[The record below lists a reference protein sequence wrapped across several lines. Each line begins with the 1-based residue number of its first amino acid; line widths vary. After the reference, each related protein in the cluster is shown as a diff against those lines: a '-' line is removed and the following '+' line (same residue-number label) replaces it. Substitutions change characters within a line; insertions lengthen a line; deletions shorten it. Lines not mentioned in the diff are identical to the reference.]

1 MAGEMT
7 KPLENKVA
15 LVTGASRGIGKATAL
30 ALANAGAHV
39 IALARTS
46 GALEELDDAIQKAG
60 GSATLVPADLKDGP
74 ALDRLGAS
82 LYERYKRLDVFV
94 ANAAILGALTPLS
107 HVDPKMWNEVLEI
120 NVTANWRLIRSL
132 DPLLRQAEAARVV
145 FVTSG
150 SGHRGDAYWG
160 PYAVSKAALDMLA
173 RTYAAETEKTSMRVN
188 LFNPG
193 PTRTRMRAQA
203 MPGEDPMTLDPPH
216 KVAEHILQLC
226 LPSCEKSGMF
236 YSYRDK
242 RWLEFRKPD

>member
-1 MAGEMT
+1 MTAMT
-7 KPLENKVA
+7 KPLANKIA
-15 LVTGASRGIGKATAL
+15 LVTGASRGIGKAVAL
-30 ALANAGAHV
+30 TLANAGAHV
-39 IALARTS
+39 VALARTT
-46 GALEELDDAIQKAG
+46 GGLEELDDAIQKAG

-82 LYERYKRLDVFV
+82 LHERYKKLDVLV

-107 HVDPKMWNEVLEI
+107 HADPKMWSEVLEV

-132 DPLLRQAEAARVV
+132 DPLLRVAEAGRVV

-150 SGHRGDAYWG
+150 SGHRADAYWG
-160 PYAVSKAALDMLA
+160 PYATSKAALDMLA
-173 RTYAAETEKTSMRVN
+173 RTYAAETAKTNVRVN

-216 KVAEHILQLC
+216 KVAEHLLQLC
-226 LPSCEKSGMF
+226 LPSCDKSGML
-236 YSYRDK
+236 YDYRVK
-242 RWLEFRKPD
+242 RWLEFRKPE